1 MPHPIDPLNESGPGR
16 KERVLGL
23 SALLTGLAAFHGW
36 GWCVLLYPGLL
47 SWALAGTP
55 PRRRIALAAA
65 WGFLFSMAFYHW
77 VGAYGVLPWMAL
89 SLVRGLPWSLYC
101 LPVLF
106 LMRCKGK
113 LTQDPLTRFGALEVV
128 GGALGLG
135 LVSWVLLLGTT
146 GVDWETPAGALTS
159 WPHLLSPLR
168 WVGLPVVAAALGGLS
183 HLLLSRVARLTAFGV
198 VLLGIWVFGAPS
210 LAGAA
215 ASVSGLRVA
224 LLQTGFSQDEKW
236 DQAHRT
242 RSADMLLEKTE
253 EAARQGA
260 HLVIW
265 PETAW
270 PYRGLRRRVSQTR
283 RIGKLARRLGVDI
296 VVTSIEEP
304 EPNVWRNSVSL
315 VLASG
320 RFSQLYEKRRLAPF
334 AEYLPAPQAWQA
346 GLRRLGP
353 LSRISYFAPA
363 AAPTVL
369 SASGGLRF
377 AILICYE
384 SMTPA
389 MAAEMAGKVDFL
401 VVVTN
406 DAPFD
411 HAQANEA
418 HFRSAILRAI
428 ETGRPVL
435 QAANTGVTGAIA
447 GDGTVLMRTGEG
459 ISGPSVQY
467 LLP

>member
-1 MPHPIDPLNESGPGR
+1 M
-16 KERVLGL
+16 
-23 SALLTGLAAFHGW
+23 
-36 GWCVLLYPGLL
+36 
-47 SWALAGTP
+47 
-55 PRRRIALAAA
+55 AAA
-65 WGFLFSMAFYHW
+65 WGFLFSAAFYHW
-77 VGAYGVLPWMAL
+77 VGAYGLLPWVAL
-89 SLVRGLPWSLYC
+89 SLVRGLPWALYP
-101 LPVLF
+101 LPLLL
-106 LMRCKGK
+106 LMRCKHK
-113 LTQDPLTRFGALEVV
+113 LKQETRTRLGALEVI
-128 GGALGLG
+128 GGSLGLG
-135 LVSWVLLLGTT
+135 LVSWVLLLGMT
-146 GVDWETPAGALTS
+146 GVDWETPAGAIAC

-168 WVGLPVVAAALGGLS
+168 WVGLPIVAVALGGLS
-183 HLLLSRVARLTAFGV
+183 HLLLSRSARLTALGAG
-198 VLLGIWVFGAPS
+198 LLGIWVFAAPS

-215 ASVSGLRVA
+215 ARVSGLKVA

-260 HLVIW
+260 CLVVW

-283 RIGKLARRLGVDI
+283 RIGKLARHLGVDI

-304 EPNVWRNSVSL
+304 EPNAWRNSVSL

-353 LSRISYFAPA
+353 LSRISYFVPA

-369 SASGGLRF
+369 STSGGLRF
-377 AILICYE
+377 ATLICYE

-389 MAAEMAGKVDFL
+389 LAAEVADQVDFL

-467 LLP
+467 LSP